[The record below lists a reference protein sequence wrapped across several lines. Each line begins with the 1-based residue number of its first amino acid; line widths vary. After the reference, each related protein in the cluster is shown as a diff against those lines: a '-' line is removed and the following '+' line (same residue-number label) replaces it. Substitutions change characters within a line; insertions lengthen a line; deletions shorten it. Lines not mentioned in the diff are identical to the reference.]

1 MFMKNDKKEKKKFHD
16 LYFEGTIQLRGNDE
30 EKLSN
35 IVEEILKIYEKSSF
49 DIQRIEN
56 VRGGVDLYSTNNRM
70 SQRVG
75 TFLYKKYGGEYK
87 ESKKLFSLNKQ
98 TSKEIFRVSIL
109 YRIPE
114 FFKDDIITLNDKVL
128 KVVKYSKDTIKA
140 LNLDKINKSENV
152 SFKVTEEIKNNIEI
166 QNNKFEVEIE
176 LKKPFVQILDPETFQ
191 MIRVVNPPKN
201 SEIGDKINVV
211 IVNEKAYVIDWEF

>member
-1 MFMKNDKKEKKKFHD
+1 MKNDKKVKKQFHD
-16 LYFEGTIQLRGNDE
+16 LYFEGIIQLRGDDE

-35 IVEEILKIYEKSSF
+35 TVEEILKIYEKSSF
-49 DIQRIEN
+49 GVQRIET

-98 TSKEIFRVSIL
+98 TSKEIFRASIL
-109 YRIPE
+109 YRLPE
-114 FFKDDIITLNDKVL
+114 FFKDDIITLKDKVL

-140 LNLDKINKSENV
+140 IDLDKVNKSENV
-152 SFKVTEEIKNNIEI
+152 SFKVTEEIKNHIEI
-166 QNNKFEVEIE
+166 QKNKFEVEIE
-176 LKKPFVQILDPETFQ
+176 LKKPFVQILHPETFQ
-191 MIRVVNPPKN
+191 MIRVINPPKN
-201 SEIGDKINVV
+201 SNIGDKINVV
-211 IVNEKAYVIDWEF
+211 VINDKAYVID

>member
-166 QNNKFEVEIE
+166 QKNKFEVEIE

>member
-1 MFMKNDKKEKKKFHD
+1 MKNDKKVKKQFHD
-16 LYFEGTIQLRGNDE
+16 LYFEGIIQLRGDDE

-35 IVEEILKIYEKSSF
+35 TVEEILKIYEKSSF
-49 DIQRIEN
+49 GVQRIET

-98 TSKEIFRVSIL
+98 TSKEIFRASIL
-109 YRIPE
+109 YRLPE
-114 FFKDDIITLNDKVL
+114 FFKDDIITLKDKVL

-140 LNLDKINKSENV
+140 IDLDKINKEENV
-152 SFKVTEEIKNNIEI
+152 SFKVTEEIKNHIGI
-166 QNNKFEVEIE
+166 QKNKFEVEIE
-176 LKKPFVQILDPETFQ
+176 LKKPFVQILHPETFQ
-191 MIRVVNPPKN
+191 MIRVINPPKN
-201 SEIGDKINVV
+201 SNIGDKINVV
-211 IVNEKAYVIDWEF
+211 VINDKAYVID

>member
-1 MFMKNDKKEKKKFHD
+1 MKNDKKEKKKFHN
-16 LYFEGTIQLRGNDE
+16 LYFEGIIQLRGNDE

-35 IVEEILKIYEKSSF
+35 TVEEILKIYEKSSF
-49 DIQRIEN
+49 GIQRIEH

-98 TSKEIFRVSIL
+98 TSKEIYRVSIL
-109 YRIPE
+109 YRLPV
-114 FFKDDIITLNDKVL
+114 FFKDDIITLKDKVL
-128 KVVKYSKDTIKA
+128 KVVKYSKNTIKA
-140 LNLDKINKSENV
+140 IDLCKINKTENV
-152 SFKVTEEIKNNIEI
+152 TFKITEEIKNQIEI
-166 QNNKFEVEIE
+166 QKNKFEVEIE

-191 MIRVVNPPKN
+191 MIRVINPPKN
-201 SEIGDKINVV
+201 SEIGDNINIV
-211 IVNEKAYVIDWEF
+211 IVDDKAYIVD